1 MGNFKLHN
9 RQDEMHL
16 REVIKNSNVL
26 HDLGI
31 RISAIGKEADGI
43 TINGLWYDVTQHTT

>member
-16 REVIKNSNVL
+16 REVIKNFSVKQEL
-26 HDLGI
+26 QIKI
-31 RISAIGKEADGI
+31 RVIGSYVGS
-43 TINGLWYDVTQHTT
+43 